1 VTQKWKDP
9 ELGTPGLND
18 KRPSPASLDQ
28 ISSNPQ
34 KTARPAQRYEVHLG
48 YPGLLWDNFFRCWTA
63 RDING
68 DPMPQGWPPSKGA
81 AMIAA
86 LVSGT
91 LSKRAESR
99 QSKGGKAFV
108 TGTIRSNDG
117 DSSQFVRFVGFP
129 ENARAEL
136 LRLREGDAVSVQ
148 GALKCELYR
157 PEGGEPKLSLSIFV
171 DQVIALRAAPL
182 PTATSSSSSNRI

>member
-1 VTQKWKDP
+1 
-9 ELGTPGLND
+9 
-18 KRPSPASLDQ
+18 
-28 ISSNPQ
+28 
-34 KTARPAQRYEVHLG
+34 
-48 YPGLLWDNFFRCWTA
+48 
-63 RDING
+63 
-68 DPMPQGWPPSKGA
+68 
-81 AMIAA
+81 MIAA

-157 PEGGEPKLSLSIFV
+157 PEGGGS
-171 DQVIALRAAPL
+171 ALIR
-182 PTATSSSSSNRI
+182 